1 MDSSS
6 TAVFFAWDEANRAAS
21 AAQLRGELL
30 QMLSAAILDAGA
42 LRNAPGERRGAA
54 NRHDA
59 LLALLRDAVA
69 STQRIAAE
77 LRPLLLEGGG
87 IGAALQG
94 LAVEHARRTGQAC
107 ELAVD
112 ESLAIGEPLAI
123 GLYRIAQDWVHGYC
137 VNGVH
142 PLHIAVASG
151 ASDVILR
158 VHDDGVAQAANATA
172 QSQALAI
179 VAERVHLL
187 GGSMSVERAPGAG
200 TRMEARLPAGP
211 NIAG

>member
-30 QMLSAAILDAGA
+30 QMLSAAILDASA
-42 LRNAPGERRGAA
+42 LRNMPNERRSAPT
-54 NRHDA
+54 RHDA

-69 STQRIAAE
+69 STQRIATE
-77 LRPLLLEGGG
+77 LRPLLLDGGG
-87 IGAALQG
+87 IGSALQS
-94 LAVEHARRTGQAC
+94 LAGEHARRTGQAC
-107 ELAVD
+107 ELEVD
-112 ESLAIGEPLAI
+112 ESLALEEPLAI

-137 VNGVH
+137 VNGVG
-142 PLHIAVASG
+142 PLQISVAPGASG
-151 ASDVILR
+151 VILR
-158 VHDDGVAQAANATA
+158 VRDDGLAQAANATA

-187 GGSMSVERAPGAG
+187 GGSMSVERTPGAG
-200 TRMEARLPAGP
+200 TRMEARLPCGRNSAG
-211 NIAG
+211 